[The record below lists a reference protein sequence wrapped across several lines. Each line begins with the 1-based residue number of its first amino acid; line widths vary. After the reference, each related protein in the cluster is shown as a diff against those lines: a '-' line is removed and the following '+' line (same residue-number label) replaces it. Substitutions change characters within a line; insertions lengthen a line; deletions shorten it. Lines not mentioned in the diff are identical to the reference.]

1 MKITE
6 FVKKFNLYWQPI
18 ELIITPSNKPN
29 KEYDKKQD
37 FVTCPL
43 PRTNDFRKRTISKE
57 EIQRRQETYA
67 FNHIAI
73 HTNKNICVIDVDWED
88 NKEYSK
94 EAIDWVEE
102 MKKVLPYKKSTTR
115 KRGVHLFFI
124 GNGNGF
130 KGDVQKHTPF
140 EDIEILTNQ
149 WAWENI
155 DSEILNVGDCIPKMK
170 IPSFK
175 KCKEVSETID
185 IDIVQ
190 DAVDTVKDAVDNFDT
205 SKGEDPILN
214 WIQNMPVSK
223 VDKYNDWWETLCA
236 IKKYGEQY
244 KEAARELSNRSENR
258 GGFDKTWNAIKCGD
272 NKPSLLDSVV
282 NPSQDFYD
290 IFGKNIVVNTFDGKR
305 EVYCFDEKSKLWRR
319 DDGLCLIKYNIG
331 TILNKKYK
339 KDIGEETNEGIV
351 KAKLLILTKFIN
363 SNSWRSDSA
372 QVLIQIV
379 IGNQYENIKFDNI
392 DYLYHFKNTTL
403 DLRTLTFRERVKE
416 DYCTMFACELQDR
429 NEEKI
434 KMWDTIITSIFLD
447 PEVRKTYLNII
458 INSFSGRVLQKFII
472 LNGKGSNG
480 KSMLNNC
487 FKFLHGDYYYKGA
500 CSDLC
505 QPSKGG
511 SNPSLANCNKKRFCV
526 YTEPNEKE
534 SLQVSTLKDI
544 TGEDSINARKN
555 FSNDTHTKMGGLK
568 LLECNK
574 KLRLSGDTGFSLQRR
589 IVDLLYDSTFKSK
602 DGITDIDEPY
612 HSIDNPEGYQF
623 ANPEYETSEWR
634 EENCSDLFYYLY
646 DFMKTG
652 KKTYSKMSDFVI
664 CNSVK
669 DRSLAYVLDNNDFLT
684 LVNNYCEPSKGD
696 YVFVKD
702 IKTALEEDADYY
714 SLLSKYDKKQ
724 LTVQKLKKRLQ
735 DDAQLGSFFKNRIM
749 INKKEVYNVLL
760 HYKLKSEKEEVVVE
774 KEKEKPKCE
783 IKDSESDEDVDLD
796 LIES

>member
-1 MKITE
+1 MNILE
-6 FVKKFNLYWQPI
+6 FVNKFNLKWQPI
-18 ELIITPSNKPN
+18 EIIITPSDKPN
-29 KEYDKKQD
+29 KEFDKHQD
-37 FVTCPL
+37 FVSCPL
-43 PRTNDFRKRTISKE
+43 PRTNDYRKKNISKE
-57 EIQRRQETYA
+57 ELKRRQETYA

-73 HTNKNICVIDVDWED
+73 HTNKHLCVIDVDFED
-88 NKEYSK
+88 NKEYSQ
-94 EAIDWVEE
+94 ESLDWVEE

-115 KRGVHLFFI
+115 KRGLHLFFI

-130 KGDVQKHTPF
+130 KGDRQPDTPF

-149 WAWENI
+149 WSWESI
-155 DSEILNVGDCIPKMK
+155 DSEILNVRDNIPKMK

-175 KCKEVSETID
+175 KCKELTETID
-185 IDIVQ
+185 IDIVK
-190 DAVDTVKDAVDNFDT
+190 DAVDVVETVKEAVDNFDT

-223 VDKYNDWWETLCA
+223 VDKYPDWWDTLVA
-236 IKKYGEQY
+236 IKKYGEKY
-244 KEAARELSNRSENR
+244 KEAAKELSNKSENR
-258 GGFDKTWNAIKCGD
+258 GKFEETWNAIKCGD

-305 EVYCFDEKSKLWRR
+305 EVYCFDEKSSLWRR

-372 QVLIQIV
+372 QVLLQIV
-379 IGNQYENIKFDNI
+379 LGNQYENIKFDNI

-429 NEEKI
+429 NDEKV
-434 KMWDTIITSIFLD
+434 KMWDKIITSIFLD
-447 PEVRKTYLNII
+447 PEVRKTYLDVI
-458 INSFSGRVLQKFII
+458 INSFSGRVLQKFVI

-487 FKFLHGDYYYKGA
+487 FKYLHGDYYYKGA

-555 FSNDTHTKMGGLK
+555 FSNDTHTKMGGVK
-568 LLECNK
+568 LLECN
-574 KLRLSGDTGFSLQRR
+574 LRLKLAGDTGFSLQRR
-589 IVDLLYDSTFKSK
+589 IIDLLYNSTFKSN
-602 DGITDIDEPY
+602 DGITELDEPY
-612 HSIDNPEGYQF
+612 DSIDNPEGYQL
-623 ANPEYETSEWR
+623 ANPEYETTEWR
-634 EENCSDLFYYLY
+634 QEHCSDLFHYLY
-646 DFMKTG
+646 DFMKTEN
-652 KKTYSKMSDFVI
+652 KNYSKMSDFTI
-664 CNSVK
+664 CESVK
-669 DRSLAYVLDNNDFLT
+669 KRSQAYVLDNNDFLT

-702 IKTALEEDADYY
+702 IKQAMEEDVDYY

-724 LTVQKLKKRLQ
+724 LTIQKLKKRLQ
-735 DDAQLGSFFKNRIM
+735 EDAQLGSFFKDRIQ
-749 INKKEVYNVLL
+749 IKKNQVYNVLL
-760 HYKLKSEKEEVVVE
+760 HYRLIVKEVEEVE
-774 KEKEKPKCE
+774 ENKECVLS
-783 IKDSESDEDVDLD
+783 DSEDDEDVDLD
-796 LIES
+796 EICEV

>member
-1 MKITE
+1 MNIVD
-6 FVKKFNLYWQPI
+6 FVKKFNLNWQPI
-18 ELIITPSNKPN
+18 ELIITPSDRPN
-29 KEYDKKQD
+29 KEFDKKQD
-37 FVTCPL
+37 FVSCPL
-43 PRTNDFRKRTISKE
+43 PRTNDFRKKTISKE
-57 EIQRRQETYA
+57 ELKRRQDTYA

-73 HTNKNICVIDVDWED
+73 HTNKHICVIDVDWED

-130 KGDVQKHTPF
+130 KGDIQKHTPF

-149 WAWENI
+149 WSWEAV
-155 DSEILNVGDCIPKMK
+155 DSEILNVGDSIPKMK

-175 KCKEVSETID
+175 KCKEVTETID
-185 IDIVQ
+185 IDVDAVVETVK
-190 DAVDTVKDAVDNFDT
+190 DAVDTVKEEVV
-205 SKGEDPILN
+205 DPILN

-223 VDKYNDWWETLCA
+223 VDKYPDWWDTLCA

-244 KEAARELSNRSENR
+244 KEAARILSNKSENR
-258 GGFDKTWNAIKCGD
+258 GKFEETWNAIKCGG
-272 NKPSLLDSVV
+272 NKTSLLDSIV

-290 IFGKNIVVNTFDGKR
+290 IFGKNIVVNSFDGKK
-305 EVYCFDEKSKLWRR
+305 EVYCYDNKSKLWRR
-319 DDGLCLIKYNIG
+319 DDSLCLIKYNIG
-331 TILNKKYK
+331 KILKKKYK
-339 KDIGEETNEGIV
+339 QDLADETNEGIV
-351 KAKLLILTKFIN
+351 KTKLLILTKFIDGN
-363 SNSWRSDSA
+363 GWRSDIA
-372 QVLIQIV
+372 QVLLQIV
-379 IGNQYENIKFDNI
+379 VGHQYENIKFDNI

-403 DLRTLTFRERVKE
+403 DLRNLTFRDRVKE
-416 DYCTMFACELQDR
+416 DYCTMFACELHNR
-429 NEEKI
+429 NEEKV
-434 KMWDTIITSIFLD
+434 KLWDEIISSIFLD
-447 PEVRKTYLNII
+447 NEVKKTYLDII

-487 FKFLHGDYYYKGA
+487 FKFLHKEYYYKGA

-555 FSNDTHTKMGGLK
+555 FSNDTHTKMGGVK

-574 KLRLSGDTGFSLQRR
+574 RLKLAGDTGFSIQRR
-589 IVDLLYDSTFKSK
+589 IVDCLYNSDFKSK
-602 DGITDIDEPY
+602 DGITELDEPY
-612 HSIDNPEGYQF
+612 DAIDNPEGYQL

-634 EENCSDLFYYLY
+634 EEHCSDLFHYLY
-646 DFMKTG
+646 DFMKTRN
-652 KKTYSKMSDFVI
+652 KTYSNMSDFVL
-664 CNSVK
+664 CKAVK
-669 DRSLAYVLDNNDFLT
+669 DRSQAYVLDNNDFLT

-702 IKTALEEDADYY
+702 IKTALEEDIDYY

-724 LTVQKLKKRLQ
+724 LTVPKLKKRLQ
-735 DDAQLGSFFKNRIM
+735 EDAQLGSFFKNRIM

-760 HYKLKSEKEEVVVE
+760 HYRLIEKEVEKEE
-774 KEKEKPKCE
+774 PKCE
-783 IKDSESDEDVDLD
+783 LSDSESDEDVDLD
-796 LIES
+796 N

>member
-6 FVKKFNLYWQPI
+6 FVNKFNLDWQPVDI
-18 ELIITPSNKPN
+18 EITK
-29 KEYDKKQD
+29 DGKK
-37 FVTCPL
+37 FHPTSAAK
-43 PRTNDFRKRTISKE
+43 TNDFRNPNITKD
-57 EIQRRQETYA
+57 EINRRIAVYEFA
-67 FNHIAI
+67 HIAI
-73 HTNKNICVIDVDWED
+73 HTNKKFCVIDVDWQEG
-88 NKEYSK
+88 KEYSQ
-94 EAIDWVEE
+94 ESIDWVNE
-102 MKKVLPYKKSTTR
+102 MKKILPYKKSTTK
-115 KRGVHLFFI
+115 KRGLHLFFLDD
-124 GNGNGF
+124 GNKF
-130 KGDVQKHTPF
+130 TKVIQKQTPF
-140 EDIEILTNQ
+140 EDIEILTGQ
-149 WAWENI
+149 WAWAAV
-155 DSEILNVGDCIPKMK
+155 DSEILNVRDSIPKMK

-175 KCKEVSETID
+175 KCKEVTETID
-185 IDIVQ
+185 IDIVK
-190 DAVDTVKDAVDNFDT
+190 DTVDTVVDVV
-205 SKGEDPILN
+205 DPILD
-214 WIQNMPVSK
+214 WINNMSISK
-223 VDKYNDWWETLCA
+223 VDKYSDWWDTLVA
-236 IKKYGEQY
+236 IKKYGDQY
-244 KEAARELSNRSENR
+244 KEAAHELSKKSSNYGKFEE
-258 GGFDKTWNAIKCGD
+258 TWNAIKCD
-272 NKPSLLDSVV
+272 NKPSLLDSIVK
-282 NPSQDFYD
+282 PAQDFYD

-305 EVYCFDEKSKLWRR
+305 EVYCFDEKSSLWRR

-331 TILNKKYK
+331 KILNEKYK

-363 SNSWRSDSA
+363 GNGWRSDIA

-403 DLRTLTFRERVKE
+403 DLKTLTFRERVKE
-416 DYCTMFACELQDR
+416 DYCTIFACELQDR
-429 NEEKI
+429 NEEKV
-434 KMWDTIITSIFLD
+434 KLWDTIITSIFLD
-447 PEVRKTYLNII
+447 PEARRTYLDVI

-534 SLQVSTLKDI
+534 SLQVSSLKDI

-555 FSNDTHTKMGGLK
+555 FSNDTNTKMGGVK

-589 IVDLLYDSTFKSK
+589 IIDLLYNSTFKSK
-602 DGITDIDEPY
+602 DGITELDEPY
-612 HSIDNPEGYQF
+612 DSIDNPEGYQE
-623 ANPEYETSEWR
+623 ANPEFETSEWR
-634 EENCSDLFYYLY
+634 EENCSDLFHYLY
-646 DFMKTG
+646 DFMKTE
-652 KKTYSKMSDFVI
+652 KKNYSNMSDFVI
-664 CNSVK
+664 CESVK
-669 DRSLAYVLDNNDFLT
+669 KRSQAYVLDNNDFLT
-684 LVNNYCEPSKGD
+684 LVNNYCEPSKND

-702 IKTALEEDADYY
+702 LKNAIEEDADYY

-735 DDAQLGSFFKNRIM
+735 DDAQLGSLFKERTQ

-760 HYKLKSEKEEVVVE
+760 HYRLIVKEEVK
-774 KEKEKPKCE
+774 KEWPLS
-783 IKDSESDEDVDLD
+783 DSESDEDVDLD
-796 LIES
+796 EISL

>member
-1 MKITE
+1 MNILE
-6 FVKKFNLYWQPI
+6 FVKKFNLNWQPI
-18 ELIITPSNKPN
+18 EIIITPSDKPN
-29 KEYDKKQD
+29 KEFDKKQD
-37 FVTCPL
+37 FVSCPL
-43 PRTNDFRKRTISKE
+43 PRTNDYRKKNISKE
-57 EIQRRQETYA
+57 ELKRRQETYA

-73 HTNKNICVIDVDWED
+73 HTSKHLCVIDVDFED
-88 NKEYSK
+88 NKEYSQ
-94 EAIDWVEE
+94 ESLDWVEE

-115 KRGVHLFFI
+115 KRGLHLFFI

-130 KGDVQKHTPF
+130 KGDRQPDTPY
-140 EDIEILTNQ
+140 EDIELLTNQ
-149 WAWENI
+149 WSWEAV
-155 DSEILNVGDCIPKMK
+155 DSEILNVGDSIPKMK

-185 IDIVQ
+185 IDEVVET
-190 DAVDTVKDAVDNFDT
+190 AVETAV
-205 SKGEDPILN
+205 DPILE
-214 WIQNMPVSK
+214 WIKNIPISK
-223 VDKYNDWWETLCA
+223 VDKYPSWWDTLVA

-244 KEAARELSNRSENR
+244 KEAAKELSNKSENR
-258 GGFDKTWNAIKCGD
+258 GKFEETWNAIKCGG
-272 NKPSLLDSVV
+272 NKTSLLDSIV

-290 IFGKNIVVNTFDGKR
+290 IFGKNIVVNSFDGKK

-331 TILNKKYK
+331 IILKKKYK
-339 KDIGEETNEGIV
+339 KDLADETNDGVV
-351 KAKLLILTKFIN
+351 KQKLGILTKCIDGN
-363 SNSWRSDSA
+363 GWRSDVA

-379 IGNQYENIKFDNI
+379 LGNQYENIKFDNI

-403 DLRTLTFRERVKE
+403 DLRNLSFRERVKE

-434 KMWDTIITSIFLD
+434 KMWEEIITSIFLD
-447 PEVRKTYLNII
+447 PEVRRTYLDVI
-458 INSFSGRVLQKFII
+458 INSFSGRVLQKFVI

-487 FKFLHGDYYYKGA
+487 FKYLHGDYYYKGA

-505 QPSKGG
+505 QPNKGG

-555 FSNDTHTKMGGLK
+555 FSNDTHTKMGGVK

-574 KLRLSGDTGFSLQRR
+574 RLKLAGDTGFSLQRR
-589 IVDLLYDSTFKSK
+589 IIDLLYNSTFKSK
-602 DGITDIDEPY
+602 DGITELDEEY
-612 HSIDNPEGYQF
+612 HSIDNTEGYQN
-623 ANPEYETSEWR
+623 ANPEYETTEWR
-634 EENCSDLFYYLY
+634 EEHCSDLFHYLY
-646 DFMKTG
+646 DFMKTEN
-652 KKTYSKMSDFVI
+652 KNYSKMSDFTI
-664 CNSVK
+664 CESVK
-669 DRSLAYVLDNNDFLT
+669 KRSQAYVLDNNDFLT

-702 IKTALEEDADYY
+702 IKQAMEEDADYY

-724 LTVQKLKKRLQ
+724 LTIQKLKKRLQ
-735 DDAQLGSFFKNRIM
+735 DDAQLGSFFKDRIQ
-749 INKKEVYNVLL
+749 INKKQVYNVLL
-760 HYKLKSEKEEVVVE
+760 HYKIKEVEQEVEEVK
-774 KEKEKPKCE
+774 KECVLS
-783 IKDSESDEDVDLD
+783 DSEDDEDVDLD
-796 LIES
+796 EICEV